1 MKNVIKNVNEIFF
14 ALFFSKSSVYFA
26 LPAQLNSGIKH
37 SSEILDSYLD
47 LIKFTIENVDLHI
60 QVVPNIL
67 KIFLVSELSISF
79 QI

>member
-1 MKNVIKNVNEIFF
+1 MWLKMLMRYF
-14 ALFFSKSSVYFA
+14 LPFSKSSVYFA
-26 LPAQLNSGIKH
+26 LPAQLNSGIKR